1 MTAARVAPAAVPWSY
16 ADFSAKGEP
25 MTTQPA
31 RRPPVALADLTAA
44 QRAALGERVLRRY
57 DFTTPIE
64 DIAADLGLSAADA
77 YALAAEAADRHI
89 DRLVAAGVVTPARR
103 RKADVPL
110 PPPVE
115 CRGGLSDLV
124 IAGRR

>member
-1 MTAARVAPAAVPWSY
+1 
-16 ADFSAKGEP
+16 
-25 MTTQPA
+25 MTTQPI
-31 RRPPVALADLTAA
+31 RRPPVALADLTAD

-64 DIAADLGLSAADA
+64 QIAADLGLSADDA
-77 YALAAEAADRHI
+77 RALASAAADRHL
-89 DRLVAAGVVTPARR
+89 DRLVAAGVVIPARH
-103 RKADVPL
+103 RKDDVPL